1 MKEFAQLELNEQLM
15 QAVSVMGYE
24 EPTPIQ
30 EQVIPLMLA
39 GEDVFAQS
47 QTGSG
52 KTAAFALPILNSMSP
67 NQGDIQ
73 CLVLTPTRELA
84 MQGAAAF
91 HDFGK
96 GGNFSVLPVY
106 GGQAYARQITRLQ
119 KGVDVVVGTPG
130 RLIDLMKKEV
140 LDLSHVHVVVI
151 DEADEMLSMGFIDD
165 IKTILEATPD
175 SRQTALFSATLPE
188 AIRQLGS
195 RYMRNP
201 HSIRIEDKHMT
212 VDTIEQR
219 YYVVDKKQKFS
230 ALTHLFE
237 MEDIERALVFASTKI
252 STEQL
257 SSTLSSRGYQAEVI
271 NGNLDQDARIRVLN
285 RFKHNQIQVL
295 VATDVAAR
303 GLDIEDVSHVFNYD
317 LPREAEGYVH
327 RIGRTGRAG
336 KNGIAI
342 TLVTPKEL
350 WFLKRI
356 EKFTKQEILKCEI
369 PSAEDILKKREADLL
384 EKMRIWLKRDRCAK
398 EKEMVSA
405 LVEEGYD
412 ALDIAAVTLKMA
424 RVDEKQ
430 RPVDAFITT
439 PEIAPRRSSKKSRSK
454 SVPSTR
460 VQEDGMVRIMVSSG
474 RKDGINP
481 SEIVGSIARFS
492 NIPGRSIGKILI
504 RDNHSLV
511 DIEARYVDQVL
522 AKTGQIKMKKDS
534 VTFKRA

>member
-15 QAVSVMGYE
+15 QAVSAMGYE

-30 EQVIPLMLA
+30 EQVIPLMMA

-52 KTAAFALPILNSMSP
+52 KTAAFALPILNTISP
-67 NQGDIQ
+67 NQGYIQ

-84 MQGAAAF
+84 MQGASAF

-140 LDLSHVHVVVI
+140 LDLSHVQVVVV

-165 IKTILEATPD
+165 IKAILDATPN

-195 RYMRNP
+195 RYMRKP
-201 HSIRIEDKHMT
+201 HSIQIEDKHMT

-219 YYVVDKKQKFS
+219 YYVVDRKQKFS

-237 MEDIERALVFASTKI
+237 MENIERALVFASTKI

-257 SSTLSSRGYQAEVI
+257 SSTLSARGYQAEVI

-285 RFKHNQIQVL
+285 RFKQNQIQVL

-336 KNGIAI
+336 KTGIAI

-356 EKFTKQEILKCEI
+356 EKFTKQEMTKCEI

-384 EKMRIWLKRDRCAK
+384 ERMRIWLKRDRCAK
-398 EKEMVSA
+398 EKELINV
-405 LVEEGYD
+405 LIEEGHD
-412 ALDIAAVTLKMA
+412 PLEIAAVAVKMA
-424 RVDEKQ
+424 RADEKQ
-430 RPVDAFITT
+430 RPVESFSATTEITH
-439 PEIAPRRSSKKSRSK
+439 RKSSKKPRSNIH
-454 SVPSTR
+454 PSN
-460 VQEDGMVRIMVSSG
+460 EEGMVRIMVSSG
-474 RKDGINP
+474 RRDGINP

-511 DIEARYVDQVL
+511 DIDARYVDQVL